1 MVSEQTDKQARKVV
15 LYWLFG
21 PQQKFESARNWS
33 WLGCLN
39 RLKLEYNASM
49 ARSLG
54 EFLESKGGVGLLAVL
69 QNRGKTY
76 SEIEP
81 DVLIT
86 SSTISTRFDD
96 AVELGLIEIIPAR
109 RHGRTL
115 DEYHLTDFGEA
126 VVEELAVRG
135 VISNYRDMR
144 THYQS
149 MEDKLDEFITWFHD
163 NPGQFAG
170 FSEAHEETLIR
181 RDTNDNES
189 DMTSDESEATSEET
203 DNKSRTH
210 IVGSPDDV
218 GGAPADEDSKT
229 GSEASTEDTSDDA
242 QSKLSD
248 PEIEEKMQ
256 EAAENTDADDKNE

>member
-1 MVSEQTDKQARKVV
+1 
-15 LYWLFG
+15 
-21 PQQKFESARNWS
+21 
-33 WLGCLN
+33 
-39 RLKLEYNASM
+39 M
-49 ARSLG
+49 ATSLD

-69 QNRGKTY
+69 QNRGRTY

-81 DVLIT
+81 DLIIT

-96 AVELGLIEIIPAR
+96 AIELGLIEIIPAR

-126 VVEELAVRG
+126 VVQELAVRG

-149 MEDKLDEFITWFHD
+149 MEEKLDEFITWFHD

-181 RDTNDNES
+181 RDTSDAESDMSSDEAEATTEEADNES
-189 DMTSDESEATSEET
+189 
-203 DNKSRTH
+203 RTH
-210 IVGSPDDV
+210 VVGSPDDV
-218 GGAPADEDSKT
+218 GGSPAGEDSET
-229 GSEASTEDTSDDA
+229 GSEASTENADDDA
-242 QSKLSD
+242 QSKLSG
-248 PEIEEKMQ
+248 PEIEKKMQ
-256 EAAENTDADDKNE
+256 EAAENTDADDQNG

>member
-1 MVSEQTDKQARKVV
+1 MEV
-15 LYWLFG
+15 
-21 PQQKFESARNWS
+21 
-33 WLGCLN
+33 
-39 RLKLEYNASM
+39 EYNASM
-49 ARSLG
+49 ATSLD

-81 DVLIT
+81 DLIIT

-96 AVELGLIEIIPAR
+96 AIELGLIEIIPAR

-126 VVEELAVRG
+126 VVQELAVRG

-149 MEDKLDEFITWFHD
+149 MEEKLDEFITWFHD
-163 NPGQFAG
+163 TPGQFAG

-181 RDTNDNES
+181 RDTSDAESDVSSDEGENSTEEADNES
-189 DMTSDESEATSEET
+189 
-203 DNKSRTH
+203 RTH
-210 IVGSPDDV
+210 VVGFPDDV
-218 GGAPADEDSKT
+218 GGGPAGEDSET
-229 GSEASTEDTSDDA
+229 GSEASTENSDDDA

-256 EAAENTDADDKNE
+256 EAAENTDADDQNG

>member
-1 MVSEQTDKQARKVV
+1 
-15 LYWLFG
+15 
-21 PQQKFESARNWS
+21 
-33 WLGCLN
+33 
-39 RLKLEYNASM
+39 M
-49 ARSLG
+49 AKSLD

-76 SEIEP
+76 SEIKP

-126 VVEELAVRG
+126 VVEELAMRG

-149 MEDKLDEFITWFHD
+149 MENKLDEFITWFHD

-181 RDTNDNES
+181 RDTSDAESDATSGEGEASTEEPDNES
-189 DMTSDESEATSEET
+189 
-203 DNKSRTH
+203 RTYV
-210 IVGSPDDV
+210 VGSPADVDDASS
-218 GGAPADEDSKT
+218 GEDSET
-229 GSEASTEDTSDDA
+229 GSEANTEDYDDDA
-242 QSKLSD
+242 QWKLSD

-256 EAAENTDADDKNE
+256 EAAEDTDADDQNE